1 MSYGKYKEKIYR
13 LSESKEGKLY
23 LFSWENNDGFIQ
35 VPKVTDYKGI
45 LHSGRFKK
53 EIAENELDDA
63 YELGCKVIYK
73 GREFD
78 VSSSMAN
85 IIKTN
90 KLVIGTLDY
99 PLTEELGGFERV
111 DKYYYEKEVS
121 FDEID
126 KFLEVKKPLFHFIN
140 AKSVTT
146 REIPKDEIIKYAL
159 YIESFA

>member
-1 MSYGKYKEKIYR
+1 MTYGVYKNDSYRILIQNSGTIILISNIEYDCFHKYVNLAGEINNNIFIKEVT
-13 LSESKEGKLY
+13 
-23 LFSWENNDGFIQ
+23 END
-35 VPKVTDYKGI
+35 
-45 LHSGRFKK
+45 L
-53 EIAENELDDA
+53 EDA
-63 YELGCKVIYK
+63 YELNCKVIYK

-85 IIKTN
+85 IIKSN
-90 KLVIGTLDY
+90 KLLIGTLDY

-126 KFLEVKKPLFHFIN
+126 KFLEVKKPLFHFKN
-140 AKSVTT
+140 TKSVTT

>member
-1 MSYGKYKEKIYR
+1 MELGIYKNKLYR
-13 LSESKEGKLY
+13 LADTKDKKLFLMSREEAKEFTEAIRFDGKIIKGLY
-23 LFSWENNDGFIQ
+23 E
-35 VPKVTDYKGI
+35 
-45 LHSGRFKK
+45 K
-53 EIAENELDDA
+53 EVAENDLEDA
-63 YELGCKVIYK
+63 YELNGKVIYK

-90 KLVIGTLDY
+90 KLIIGTLDY

-126 KFLEVKKPLFHFIN
+126 KFLEVKKPLFHFKN
-140 AKSVTT
+140 TKSVTI
-146 REIPKDEIIKYAL
+146 REIPKDEIIKHAL